1 MPKKCK
7 DCPDEKITIND
18 ELFDWMRTYN
28 FSKLWIVVKA
38 KSLEE
43 AEKIVKEMTEEDYE
57 NKSI

>member
-7 DCPDEKITIND
+7 DCPDEKITIN
-18 ELFDWMRTYN
+18 EEVFDWMRTYN

-43 AEKIVKEMTEEDYE
+43 AEKIVK
-57 NKSI
+57 

>member
-1 MPKKCK
+1 MPKKCR
-7 DCPDEKITIND
+7 DCPEIDEKVNDTI
-18 ELFDWMRTYN
+18 FDWIKTFN

-43 AEKIVKEMTEEDYE
+43 AEKIVKEMTEKDYE